1 MANQKQNEFIV
12 GRFKEKLFKRGVRGL
27 IGLKR

>member
-1 MANQKQNEFIV
+1 MAYQKQNELIV
-12 GRFKEKLFKRGVRGL
+12 GRFKEKLIKRGVRGM